1 MKIAIT
7 GHSAGIGQALSRV
20 LSQRG
25 HEIVG
30 LSKRDGHNIRVIPKI
45 AAKIEPCD
53 MFINN
58 AQAGY
63 AQTELLYAVWESW
76 QGRPNK
82 HIWCISTMMAQ
93 CPVDP
98 PVPGQSELSMSAY
111 RTQKLALEQAINQLR
126 WKNDWP
132 SITLIR
138 PGAVATQSD
147 QMSVYPY
154 CDVDAWANTVV
165 AAMVSADQQNMA
177 FQELSLG
184 STEGPMRL

>member
-7 GHSAGIGQALSRV
+7 GHTAGIGKALALV

-45 AAKIEPCD
+45 VNKIEPCD
-53 MFINN
+53 IFVNN

-76 QGRPNK
+76 QGQPNK

-98 PVPGQSELSMSAY
+98 SVPGQSELSMSAY
-111 RTQKLALEQAINQLR
+111 RNQKLALEQAINQLR
-126 WKNDWP
+126 WKNSWP

-138 PGAVATQSD
+138 PGAVATQPGQS
-147 QMSVYPY
+147 SVYPY
-154 CDVDAWANTVV
+154 CEVNAWADTVV
-165 AAMVSADQQNMA
+165 AAMVSADQQNMV

-184 STEGPMRL
+184 HAEGPIRL

>member
-7 GHSAGIGQALSRV
+7 GHTAGIGQALARS

-25 HEIVG
+25 HEILG

-45 AAKIEPCD
+45 AAQIESCD

-63 AQTELLYAVWESW
+63 AQTELLYAIWELW
-76 QGRPNK
+76 RGQPDK
-82 HIWCISTMMAQ
+82 HIWCIGTMMTQ
-93 CPVDP
+93 YPVDP
-98 PVPGQSELSMSAY
+98 VVPDQSEISMSAY
-111 RTQKLALEQAINQLR
+111 RTQKLALEQAITQLR
-126 WKNDWP
+126 WKNYWP

-138 PGAVATQSD
+138 PGAVATQPGQVSGH
-147 QMSVYPY
+147 PY
-154 CDVDAWANTVV
+154 CDVDAWADTIV
-165 AAMVSADQQNMA
+165 AAIVSADEQNMV

-184 STEGPMRL
+184 HTQRPLRL

>member
-7 GHSAGIGQALSRV
+7 GHTAGIGQALARV

-25 HEIVG
+25 HEILG
-30 LSKRDGHNIRVIPKI
+30 LSKRDGHNIKVIPKI
-45 AAKIEPCD
+45 AAKIESCD
-53 MFINN
+53 MFVNN

-76 QGRPNK
+76 QGQRNK
-82 HIWCISTMMAQ
+82 HIWCIGTMMAQ

-132 SITLIR
+132 S
-138 PGAVATQSD
+138 S
-147 QMSVYPY
+147 M
-154 CDVDAWANTVV
+154 
-165 AAMVSADQQNMA
+165 
-177 FQELSLG
+177 FQCG
-184 STEGPMRL
+184 

>member
-7 GHSAGIGQALSRV
+7 GHTAGIGQALARV
-20 LSQRG
+20 LNQRG

-45 AAKIEPCD
+45 AARIESCD

-76 QGRPNK
+76 QGQPNK
-82 HIWCISTMMAQ
+82 HIWCIGTMMAQ

-98 PVPGQSELSMSAY
+98 PVPGQSELSMNAY

-132 SITLIR
+132 CITLIR
-138 PGAVATQSD
+138 PGAVATQPD
-147 QMSVYPY
+147 QKPGYPY
-154 CDVDAWANTVV
+154 CAVDAWADTVI
-165 AAMVSADQQNMA
+165 AAMVSADQQNMV

-184 STEGPMRL
+184 YAEGAMGL

>member
-7 GHSAGIGQALSRV
+7 GHTAGIGQALARV

-25 HEIVG
+25 HEILG
-30 LSKRDGHNIRVIPKI
+30 LSKRDGHNIKVIPKI
-45 AAKIEPCD
+45 AAKIESCD
-53 MFINN
+53 MFVNN

-76 QGRPNK
+76 QGQPNK
-82 HIWCISTMMAQ
+82 HIWCIGTMMAQ

-98 PVPGQSELSMSAY
+98 AVPGQSELSMSAY

-138 PGAVATQSD
+138 PGAVATQPG
-147 QMSVYPY
+147 QIPGYPY
-154 CDVDAWANTVV
+154 CEVDAWVDTVV
-165 AAMVSADQQNMA
+165 AAMVAADQQKMV

-184 STEGPMRL
+184 HAEGPLGL

>member
-7 GHSAGIGQALSRV
+7 GHTAGIGQAMARALI
-20 LSQRG
+20 QRG

-45 AAKIEPCD
+45 AAKIESCD
-53 MFINN
+53 IFVNN

-76 QGRPNK
+76 QGKPNK
-82 HIWCISTMMAQ
+82 HIWCIGTMMTQ

-111 RTQKLALEQAINQLR
+111 RTQKLALEQSINQLR
-126 WKNDWP
+126 WKNNWP

-138 PGAVATQSD
+138 PGAVATQPG
-147 QMSVYPY
+147 QMPGYPY
-154 CDVDAWANTVV
+154 CEVNAWADTVI
-165 AAMVSADQQNMA
+165 AAMVSADQQNMT

-184 STEGPMRL
+184 SVVGSAGL

>member
-7 GHSAGIGQALSRV
+7 GHTAGIGQALARV

-76 QGRPNK
+76 QGQANK
-82 HIWCISTMMAQ
+82 HIWCISTIMTQ

-98 PVPGQSELSMSAY
+98 PIPGQSEIGMSAY
-111 RTQKLALEQAINQLR
+111 RNQKIALEQAINQLR
-126 WKNDWP
+126 WKKGWP

-138 PGAVATQSD
+138 PGSVATQPG
-147 QMSVYPY
+147 QVPGPPY
-154 CDVDAWANTVV
+154 CDVDAWADTIV
-165 AAMVSADQQNMA
+165 AAMVAADQQNMV

-184 STEGPMRL
+184 YAKGSMGL

>member
-7 GHSAGIGQALSRV
+7 GHTAGIGQALSRA

-25 HEIVG
+25 HEILG

-76 QGRPNK
+76 RGQPNK

-98 PVPGQSELSMSAY
+98 QVPGQSELDMSAY

-126 WKNDWP
+126 WKNNWP
-132 SITLIR
+132 SITVIR
-138 PGAVATQSD
+138 PGAVATQPG
-147 QMSVYPY
+147 QLPVNPY
-154 CDVDAWANTVV
+154 CQVDAWADTIV
-165 AAMVSADQQNMA
+165 AAMVLADEQNMT
-177 FQELSLG
+177 FEELSLG
-184 STEGPMRL
+184 HAEAQLGL

>member
-7 GHSAGIGQALSRV
+7 GQTAGIGQALARV

-76 QGRPNK
+76 QGQPNK
-82 HIWCISTMMAQ
+82 HIWCIGTMMAQ

-132 SITLIR
+132 CITLIR
-138 PGAVATQSD
+138 PGAVATQPG
-147 QMSVYPY
+147 QIHGYPY
-154 CDVDAWANTVV
+154 CDVDAWADTVI
-165 AAMVSADQQNMA
+165 AAMVNAHQQNMV

-184 STEGPMRL
+184 SANGPLGL

>member
-7 GHSAGIGQALSRV
+7 GHTAGIGKALTRV

-25 HEIVG
+25 HEILG

-45 AAKIEPCD
+45 AARIEPCD

-76 QGRPNK
+76 QGQPNK
-82 HIWCISTMMAQ
+82 HIWCIGTMMAQ

-98 PVPGQSELSMSAY
+98 PVPGQTELNMSAY
-111 RTQKLALEQAINQLR
+111 RNQKIALEQAINQLR
-126 WKNDWP
+126 WKNEWP

-138 PGAVATQSD
+138 PGAVATQPG
-147 QMSVYPY
+147 QVPEYPY
-154 CDVDAWANTVV
+154 CEVNAWADTVI
-165 AAMVSADQQNMA
+165 AAMVSADQQNMT

-184 STEGPMRL
+184 SVVGSAGL